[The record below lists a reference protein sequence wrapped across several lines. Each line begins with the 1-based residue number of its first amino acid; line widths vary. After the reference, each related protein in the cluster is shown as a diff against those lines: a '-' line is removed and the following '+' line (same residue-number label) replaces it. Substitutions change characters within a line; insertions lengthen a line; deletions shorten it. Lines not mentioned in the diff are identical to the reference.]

1 MEFGIAMNNLWEC
14 KACGYKGD
22 ELKFFVPNIA
32 FYDTTQVRSDGIQYF
47 DVTALIVC
55 PKCSAQAL
63 LPVNTDGSV
72 DTQRQGIAKEIT

>member
-1 MEFGIAMNNLWEC
+1 M
-14 KACGYKGD
+14 
-22 ELKFFVPNIA
+22 PNIA
-32 FYDTTQVRSDGIQYF
+32 FFDTTQVRSDGIKYF

-55 PKCSAQAL
+55 PECSAQAL